1 MILSFCYFHI
11 SITLSLM
18 NHLDEYV
25 FPFMNSR
32 EIERLE
38 IEQKVLNYYHYGSQ
52 ILCGQFIESTSA
64 NWPSNTQKKIKMTQ
78 WNLYILDF
86 TQKKKKIWY
95 QTTTKCMMICIC
107 RCLPGKCSW
116 NFMSNSTLLL
126 SYWWHNYNHN
136 MYL

>member
-1 MILSFCYFHI
+1 
-11 SITLSLM
+11 M

-86 TQKKKKIWY
+86 TQKKKKIDIKLQPNVWLFAYADAY
-95 QTTTKCMMICIC
+95 QGNAHGT
-107 RCLPGKCSW
+107 SW
-116 NFMSNSTLLL
+116 AIQLYS
-126 SYWWHNYNHN
+126 
-136 MYL
+136 

>member
-1 MILSFCYFHI
+1 
-11 SITLSLM
+11 M

-86 TQKKKKIWY
+86 TQKKKKFDIKLQPNVWWFAY
-95 QTTTKCMMICIC
+95 ADAYHGNAHGT
-107 RCLPGKCSW
+107 SW
-116 NFMSNSTLLL
+116 AIQLYS
-126 SYWWHNYNHN
+126 
-136 MYL
+136 

>member
-1 MILSFCYFHI
+1 
-11 SITLSLM
+11 M

-86 TQKKKKIWY
+86 TQKKKKIDIKLQPNVWWFAY
-95 QTTTKCMMICIC
+95 ADANQGNAHGT
-107 RCLPGKCSW
+107 SW
-116 NFMSNSTLLL
+116 VIQLYS
-126 SYWWHNYNHN
+126 
-136 MYL
+136 

>member
-1 MILSFCYFHI
+1 
-11 SITLSLM
+11 M

-86 TQKKKKIWY
+86 TQKKKNLI
-95 QTTTKCMMICIC
+95 
-107 RCLPGKCSW
+107 S
-116 NFMSNSTLLL
+116 
-126 SYWWHNYNHN
+126 NYNQ
-136 MYL
+136 MYDDLHMPMLTREMLMELHEQFNFTLKLLVT

>member
-1 MILSFCYFHI
+1 
-11 SITLSLM
+11 M

-86 TQKKKKIWY
+86 TQKKKKFDIKLQPNVWWFAYADAY
-95 QTTTKCMMICIC
+95 QGNAHGT
-107 RCLPGKCSW
+107 SW
-116 NFMSNSTLLL
+116 AIQLYS
-126 SYWWHNYNHN
+126 
-136 MYL
+136 